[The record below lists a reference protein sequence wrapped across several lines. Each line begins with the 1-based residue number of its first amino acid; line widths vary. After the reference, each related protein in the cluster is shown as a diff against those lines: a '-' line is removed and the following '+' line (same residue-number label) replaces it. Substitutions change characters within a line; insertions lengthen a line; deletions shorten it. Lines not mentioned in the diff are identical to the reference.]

1 MRVRGDMIAR
11 YKEGGKTKNEEG
23 DNPTLTIFLP
33 LKTSSS
39 MDHGPIPGIEV
50 GMSWL
55 FRVQCSEEGL
65 HRPPVGG
72 IAAGLLRL
80 VVGCP
85 SLVLAGGYEDHV
97 DEFTYTDISD
107 DISDMHVASEAS
119 EDIISQEEIAA
130 EANEEAVVKTFREEF
145 QTAVKDRARNYWFC

>member
-1 MRVRGDMIAR
+1 
-11 YKEGGKTKNEEG
+11 
-23 DNPTLTIFLP
+23 
-33 LKTSSS
+33 
-39 MDHGPIPGIEV
+39 
-50 GMSWL
+50 
-55 FRVQCSEEGL
+55 
-65 HRPPVGG
+65 VGG

-145 QTAVKDRARNYWFC
+145 QTAVKDRAD